1 MTTLNSLHTGLARVK
16 RFRTSVRIGSALAV
30 FVSIVLWVLIVAFAL
45 DVMAKMGFVERF
57 IVLVLFGVATVWAFS
72 KYIVPAFATREDE
85 LALALMVER
94 QQGIGSELVAALQ
107 FADTK
112 RPQYGS
118 SDLRNAVVEY
128 TDEASGHLDYLEG
141 FSRKQL
147 NRRAGVALGTIVI
160 VVLICVGWPAH
171 ARVFADR
178 LLLGKSHYPTRTVID
193 AVESPADNR
202 AAYGQ
207 PVEFRVRLSG
217 EMPGEDDVREVRLR
231 AMGSGVSSTIEL
243 KPVANGANVYSGT
256 LSRALDDMRYSIH
269 VGDAYTEPA
278 KLELIPLPIVEV
290 VLDVET
296 PDYARGLFDP
306 GDANRGRIA
315 LEGSRVVPLVSAD
328 KKLNAATITID
339 KQTYPMTRKHDLF
352 VLEGTDSP
360 LARVT
365 GPVRYE
371 VQVVDAD
378 GLSLERP
385 ISGLLQVRADQP
397 PRIAAATVTRVVL
410 PDAAPQVKYRA
421 VDDFAIDRVV
431 VHKTVYRQAR
441 GAALPS
447 ESFESSS
454 NVDATAGDAP
464 ATTQTITQVIAQPG
478 DRPREL
484 PGVVSV
490 DLSDLKLE
498 VGDSVGVTFEVFDDR
513 GGMESKSGRS
523 ERLVFAVTDRAGVL
537 AALRELDAQMDEK
550 LDQIINAQLGSG
562 DSP

>member
-1 MTTLNSLHTGLARVK
+1 
-16 RFRTSVRIGSALAV
+16 
-30 FVSIVLWVLIVAFAL
+30 
-45 DVMAKMGFVERF
+45 
-57 IVLVLFGVATVWAFS
+57 
-72 KYIVPAFATREDE
+72 
-85 LALALMVER
+85 
-94 QQGIGSELVAALQ
+94 
-107 FADTK
+107 
-112 RPQYGS
+112 
-118 SDLRNAVVEY
+118 
-128 TDEASGHLDYLEG
+128 
-141 FSRKQL
+141 
-147 NRRAGVALGTIVI
+147 
-160 VVLICVGWPAH
+160 
-171 ARVFADR
+171 
-178 LLLGKSHYPTRTVID
+178 
-193 AVESPADNR
+193 
-202 AAYGQ
+202 
-207 PVEFRVRLSG
+207 
-217 EMPGEDDVREVRLR
+217 
-231 AMGSGVSSTIEL
+231 
-243 KPVANGANVYSGT
+243 
-256 LSRALDDMRYSIH
+256 MRYSIH
-269 VGDAYTEPA
+269 IGDAYTEPA

-296 PDYARGLFDP
+296 PQYARGLFDP

-339 KQTYPMTRKHDLF
+339 KQTHAMTRRNDLF

-464 ATTQTITQVIAQPG
+464 ATTQTITQVIAQPD

-498 VGDSVGVTFEVFDDR
+498 VGDSVGVTFEVFDHR